1 MSLNKNLLAGAAAL
15 AISMSA
21 SLGWAQEA
29 APTPAPTP
37 APGVESPAA
46 AAPEL
51 DDGKLKS
58 FAMAFLQVNKV
69 TKQYQPQIAAAGTP
83 EDQQRLRQEAGEK
96 MVEAVNGSQ
105 GISVDEYNSIIQAAQ
120 TDPELAQRING
131 HITEAAGAAPAAQ
144 PEAAQPAE

>member
-29 APTPAPTP
+29 APTPAP
-37 APGVESPAA
+37 GVESPAA

-58 FAMAFLQVNKV
+58 FATAFLQVNKV